1 MFFHESLRREDSR
14 FSKGVLQNIYIE
26 VATTDKIKSDWR
38 AEANN
43 LKQITYLAR
52 TKKKRKKNTTPA
64 TIFWWC
70 FCRYSKP
77 TNNPFT
83 EAREETK
90 GLYIPVSLLNRLQKL
105 WTFRVYHY
113 VQSKLIKIS
122 LCVSN
127 KSYEYSI
134 VVRIIDPFVF
144 ARPSFTFF
152 KATLNFVSIFFV
164 PKSGYWQLI
173 MIERRRIKMLNF
185 YLKIKKKKHW
195 QVFRLLEHWF
205 IVLSLTCYYNM
216 NSSSGQ
222 STASSNGSSRR
233 RHISLVKHIR
243 FPRTRHPPGRTFRCL
258 HRPWDLQNPLGR
270 GLYRPRRAQRTPL
283 SPGSMTHRPVNIWY
297 LRQLELGPAWGHQ
310 VMNRLRPIFQILD
323 KEGKQKQLPS
333 NQYNATCRAMMK
345 LAAFPLK

>member
-1 MFFHESLRREDSR
+1 MTRLFIFIFV
-14 FSKGVLQNIYIE
+14 FSWKFKKRILEIFERCFAKNIYRGRHYRQN
-26 VATTDKIKSDWR
+26 KSDWR

-70 FCRYSKP
+70 FCRYSKR

-90 GLYIPVSLLNRLQKL
+90 GLYFPVSLLNRLQKL

-216 NSSSGQ
+216 NPSSGQ

-233 RHISLVKHIR
+233 RHISLVKHI
-243 FPRTRHPPGRTFRCL
+243 
-258 HRPWDLQNPLGR
+258 D
-270 GLYRPRRAQRTPL
+270 
-283 SPGSMTHRPVNIWY
+283 SPGHDTLQEELSVVFTDRGTSRIPLAGVFTALVEPSAHHWVVDRWPIGLSTFGIWDN
-297 LRQLELGPAWGHQ
+297 W
-310 VMNRLRPIFQILD
+310 NLD
-323 KEGKQKQLPS
+323 LHEG
-333 NQYNATCRAMMK
+333 TR
-345 LAAFPLK
+345 